1 MKSFKCNFC
10 KKEFDAL
17 DNQEGFG
24 FHYPRI
30 GYGSKF
36 DGGSID
42 IDLCCD
48 CFDKMMD
55 EYVMPRDKFATKED
69 TTEEWYKYG

>member
-10 KKEFDAL
+10 KKEFDVF
-17 DNQEGFG
+17 DEQEGFG
-24 FHYPRI
+24 FHYSGI

-55 EYVMPRDKFATKED
+55 EYVIPRDQFFNKED
-69 TTEEWYKYG
+69 YMEGDT